1 MLPRLRS
8 VVAVACSLL
17 VVVVVVD
24 GAERL
29 LFLLTI
35 FFKRDLD
42 CSAAYQSS
50 LVASDMVAQLPRMMD
65 RAAASMMIIIMFHL

>member
-1 MLPRLRS
+1 M
-8 VVAVACSLL
+8 VEE
-17 VVVVVVD
+17 D

-50 LVASDMVAQLPRMMD
+50 LVASETALAVVMVAQLPMMMD
-65 RAAASMMIIIMFHL
+65 RAAASMML